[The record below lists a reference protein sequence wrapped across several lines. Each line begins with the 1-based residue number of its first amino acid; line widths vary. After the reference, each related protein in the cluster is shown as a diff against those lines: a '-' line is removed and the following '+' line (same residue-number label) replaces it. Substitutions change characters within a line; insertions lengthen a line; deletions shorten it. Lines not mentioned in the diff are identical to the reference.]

1 MDSTGKRLGDVAE
14 VMAGLTGFADK
25 GKYRY
30 SVVQPNS
37 FTDTCLMNEVDV
49 QRRSD

>member
-1 MDSTGKRLGDVAE
+1 MDSTEKRLGNVAE
-14 VMAGLTGFADK
+14 IMAGLTGSADK

-37 FTDTCLMNEVDV
+37 FTDTGLK
-49 QRRSD
+49 